1 LVSTG
6 GPQGMELRDYLAVLR
21 NKRWLILAAGVL
33 VALTALAL
41 SLIQTPVY
49 QASARLL
56 LEPTQSVFDST
67 NRPPVDVPTEI
78 QRLKSRPVQ
87 DAVRAEVG
95 AAPKVQAIQVEKTQV
110 IRLST
115 ESTSATRAAN
125 IANAYA
131 NAYISYRVQQA
142 VDQLE
147 RATGP
152 VRERID
158 ALDREIKP
166 LQDEI
171 AALPAGPARDAKS
184 LELSPKIN
192 SLLGNQSSF
201 RATLDKLQIDAAL
214 KSGGVQVVGP
224 AVVPNN
230 PVRPNPVRNGLLGL
244 SVGLLF
250 GVGFAFLLENLD
262 DSIKTKDD
270 LARTVGDVTVLG
282 VIPAISGWK
291 SRTESKLVSRDEPSS
306 PAAEAYRSLRTSIQ
320 FMGLDRKLQV
330 LQVTSPN
337 ASEGKTTTLANL
349 AVALGQAGQTVAILS
364 CDLRRPRIHEYFGL
378 SNAVGFTSVLLG
390 EAPLA
395 SALQR
400 VPNVPRVV
408 LLASGRL
415 PPNPSELL
423 ASRRTADLFGALRE
437 KVDIIL
443 VDSPPVLPV
452 TDAAVLSTSVDG
464 TLLVAMAGQTTTKDV
479 IRSMEI
485 LRNVDTTVVGAV
497 LNGAT
502 AESGYGYGYG
512 YYAEEPGNG
521 HNGRDN
527 RRENGRRRGVGL
539 IGGSLPLSPRNG
551 GEPARLPAEPR
562 PARADRP
569 EEPGKADK
577 D

>member
-1 LVSTG
+1 
-6 GPQGMELRDYLAVLR
+6 MELRDYLAVLR
-21 NKRWLILAAGVL
+21 HKKWLILAAGAL
-33 VALTALAL
+33 VGLAALAL

-49 QASARLL
+49 QASARVL
-56 LEPTQSVFDST
+56 LEPTQSVFDTT
-67 NRPPVDVPTEI
+67 NKPPVDVQTEI

-87 DAVRAEVG
+87 DAVRAAVG
-95 AAPKVQAIQVEKTQV
+95 AAPRVQAIQVEKTQV

-115 ESTSATRAAN
+115 ESTSATRAAEF
-125 IANAYA
+125 ANAYA
-131 NAYISYRVQQA
+131 DAYIDYRVRQA

-147 RATGP
+147 KATGP
-152 VRERID
+152 VRERIE

-171 AALPAGPARDAKS
+171 AAVPAGPARDSKS
-184 LELSPKIN
+184 LEVSPRIN
-192 SLLGNQSSF
+192 SLLGNQSNF

-214 KSGGVQVVGP
+214 KSGGVQLVGP
-224 AVVPNN
+224 AVVPSE
-230 PVRPNPVRNGLLGL
+230 PVRPNPMRNGVLGL

-250 GVGFAFLLENLD
+250 GVGFAFLFEHLD

-282 VIPAISGWK
+282 VIPAIAGWK
-291 SRTESKLVSRDEPSS
+291 SRTESRLVSRDEPSS

-390 EAPLA
+390 ESPLA

-400 VPNVPRVV
+400 VPNVPRVL

-423 ASRRTADLFGALRE
+423 ASRRTTELFAALRD
-437 KVDIIL
+437 KVDMIL

-452 TDAAVLSTSVDG
+452 TDAAVLSASVDG
-464 TLLVAMAGQTTTKDV
+464 TLLIAMAGQTTVREIT
-479 IRSMEI
+479 RSMEM
-485 LRNVDTTVVGAV
+485 LHNVDTAVVGAV

-512 YYAEEPGNG
+512 YYAEEPRNG
-521 HNGRDN
+521 QNG
-527 RRENGRRRGVGL
+527 RENGRRRGSGL
-539 IGGSLPLSPRNG
+539 GGEAPKVTPRRA
-551 GEPARLPAEPR
+551 GEPARLPEERRSAR
-562 PARADRP
+562 PDHP
-569 EEPGKADK
+569 EERGRGGTG
-577 D
+577 